1 MGPEDRKC
9 TQLIDWL
16 ILQIGGLQDTPAY
29 LLKKFKPGH
38 EIPGP
43 AILIDDI
50 STIVVEPKCS
60 AWMTANMDIK
70 VDVHRPEVKK
80 EDLLTECDPVQL
92 AIFSHRYGTVL
103 PHTYTQQL
111 DWL

>member
-1 MGPEDRKC
+1 M
-9 TQLIDWL
+9 IDT
-16 ILQIGGLQDTPAY
+16 QIGGLQDTPAY

-50 STIVVEPKCS
+50 STVVVEPKCR
-60 AWMTANMDIK
+60 ACITANMDIK
-70 VDVHRPEVKK
+70 VDVQRPEVNK

-92 AIFSHRYGTVL
+92 AIFSHRYGTAST
-103 PHTYTQQL
+103 HTHNTA
-111 DWL
+111 DWF

>member
-1 MGPEDRKC
+1 MIG
-9 TQLIDWL
+9 
-16 ILQIGGLQDTPAY
+16 LQIGGLQDTPAY

-50 STIVVEPKCS
+50 STIVVEPKCT
-60 AWMTANMDIK
+60 ALITANMDIK
-70 VDVHRPEVKK
+70 VDVQRPEVKK

-92 AIFSHRYGTVL
+92 AIFSHRYGTAL
-103 PHTYTQQL
+103 PYEYTQYS
-111 DWL
+111 

>member
-1 MGPEDRKC
+1 LVDWLVGWLVGW
-9 TQLIDWL
+9 LIDWL
-16 ILQIGGLQDTPAY
+16 VGSQMGGLQDTPAY
-29 LLKKFKPGH
+29 LLKKLKPGH

-50 STIVVEPKCS
+50 STIVVEPKRT

-70 VDVHRPEVKK
+70 VDVQRPEVKK

-103 PHTYTQQL
+103 PHTCTQ
-111 DWL
+111 

>member
-1 MGPEDRKC
+1 MVGW
-9 TQLIDWL
+9 LIDWL
-16 ILQIGGLQDTPAY
+16 VGSQMGGLQDTPAY
-29 LLKKFKPGH
+29 LLKKLKPGH

-50 STIVVEPKCS
+50 STIVVEPKRT

-70 VDVHRPEVKK
+70 VDVQRPEVKK

-103 PHTYTQQL
+103 PHTCTQ
-111 DWL
+111 

>member
-1 MGPEDRKC
+1 M
-9 TQLIDWL
+9 
-16 ILQIGGLQDTPAY
+16 GGLQDTPAY
-29 LLKKFKPGH
+29 LLKKLKPGH

-50 STIVVEPKCS
+50 STIVVEPKRT

-70 VDVHRPEVKK
+70 VDVQRPEVKK

-103 PHTYTQQL
+103 PHTCTQ
-111 DWL
+111 